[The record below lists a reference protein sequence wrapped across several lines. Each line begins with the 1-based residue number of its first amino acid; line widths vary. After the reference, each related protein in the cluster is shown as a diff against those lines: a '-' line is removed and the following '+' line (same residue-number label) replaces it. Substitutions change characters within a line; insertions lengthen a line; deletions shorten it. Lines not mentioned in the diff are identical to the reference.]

1 MKEVFTMWRST
12 RMIVLVA
19 LCAAVYAAVLI
30 PFKAIPIVPGITEV
44 RPANVFPVIFSLM
57 FGPAAAWGSAIGNL
71 IGDVMGGTFGTG
83 SLFGFVGNFFF
94 GLVPYLVWGRLG
106 PLSSGQ
112 EPNMKSG
119 GQIAEY
125 LVCALLASLSCAVII
140 GWGLEVLT
148 LLPFAV
154 LGNIIALNNF
164 VVAAI
169 LGPVL
174 LFALYPRVKRW
185 GLIWTDIM
193 PQEDISQGGSG
204 YATLLL
210 AVGALGGLI
219 VGDITSMGIVGAP
232 AFAAGFARFG
242 DATVSGQTVVIWGTV
257 PFVLAL
263 FAGGYLAKP
272 RLDLS
277 SGDASKAA

>member
-1 MKEVFTMWRST
+1 VKEVFTMWRST

-19 LCAAVYAAVLI
+19 LTAAVYAAVLI
-30 PFKAIPIVPGITEV
+30 PFKAIPIIPGITEV

-71 IGDVMGGTFGTG
+71 IGDWVGGTFGPG
-83 SLFGFVGNFFF
+83 SAFGFVGNFFF

-106 PLSSGQ
+106 ALSSGE
-112 EPNMKSG
+112 EPTMRSG
-119 GQIAEY
+119 KQVMEY
-125 LVCALLASLSCAVII
+125 LVAALLASFACAVII

-154 LGNIIALNNF
+154 LGNIIAVNNF
-164 VVAAI
+164 VIAAI

-185 GLIWTDIM
+185 GLIWTDVM
-193 PQEDISQGGSG
+193 PAEDIGTGGSG
-204 YATLLL
+204 LATTLIV
-210 AVGALGGLI
+210 VGAIGGLV
-219 VGDITSMGIVGAP
+219 VGDLTSMGIVGAP

-242 DATVSGQTVVIWGTV
+242 DATVSGQAVVIWGTA
-257 PFVLAL
+257 PFILAL
-263 FAGGYLAKP
+263 LAGGWLGVP
-272 RLDLS
+272 RTDLKSEGS
-277 SGDASKAA
+277 SRAA